1 VCLARTGEREGT
13 GRVDVLTELNGGRL
27 DAKDSTECIRVAVA
41 TYNVHRCIGRDGRQ
55 DPDRIARV
63 VRETDASVI
72 GLQEIE
78 SFQRGEPQHHQLTQL
93 VRGTGLIAV
102 AGPALYRPQAHYGN
116 SLLTRER
123 LLRVQRHD
131 LSVAG
136 REPRGAVE
144 VDLEIEGCR
153 IRTIVTHLGLR
164 AAERCLQTRQLL
176 DIVASQPGVPTIV
189 LGDFNE
195 WLFCGSRL
203 SWLRRE
209 LGKSRG
215 RRSFPARF
223 PILALDRVWVT
234 HPGRVLTT
242 RAHRSLLARVASDH
256 LPMTAVVEFSRP
268 TLAAR

>member
-1 VCLARTGEREGT
+1 VE
-13 GRVDVLTELNGGRL
+13 VLTEEAGAKRG
-27 DAKDSTECIRVAVA
+27 AKDSADRIRVAVA

-55 DPDRIARV
+55 DPERIARV
-63 VRETDASVI
+63 IRETDASIV
-72 GLQEIE
+72 GLQEVE
-78 SFQRGEPQHHQLTQL
+78 SFQEGERQHHQLTQL
-93 VRGTGLIAV
+93 VRATGLIAV
-102 AGPALYRPQAHYGN
+102 AGPAMYRPQAHFGN

-131 LSVAG
+131 LSVPG

-144 VDLEIEGCR
+144 ADLEVEGCR

-164 AAERCLQTRQLL
+164 AAERCVQTRRLL

-195 WLFCGSRL
+195 WLFCGSPL

-223 PILALDRVWVT
+223 PVLALDRVWVT
-234 HPGRVLTT
+234 AHGRVLTT
-242 RAHRSLLARVASDH
+242 RAHRGPLARLASDH
-256 LPMTAVVEFSRP
+256 LPVTAAVEFSP
-268 TLAAR
+268 QASQ

>member
-1 VCLARTGEREGT
+1 
-13 GRVDVLTELNGGRL
+13 VDVLTEEAGAKL
-27 DAKDSTECIRVAVA
+27 DAKDSADCVRVAVA

-63 VRETDASVI
+63 IRETDASII

-78 SFQRGEPQHHQLTQL
+78 SFQEGERQHHQLTQL
-93 VRGTGLIAV
+93 VRATGLIAV
-102 AGPALYRPQAHYGN
+102 AGPAMYRPQAHYGN
-116 SLLTRER
+116 SLLTRQR

-131 LSVAG
+131 LSVSG

-144 VDLEIEGCR
+144 ADLEVDGCR

-176 DIVASQPGVPTIV
+176 DIVARQPGVPTIV

-195 WLFCGSRL
+195 WLFCGARL

-223 PILALDRVWVT
+223 PLLALDRVWVT
-234 HPGRVLTT
+234 NPGRVLTT
-242 RAHRSLLARVASDH
+242 RAHRSPLARVASDH
-256 LPMTAVVEFSRP
+256 LPMTAVVEFSREA
-268 TLAAR
+268 LA